1 MDDNTRS
8 MPEQDP
14 PDEAGN
20 NSGADD
26 GKLTARHLSLGWH
39 SLLLFLALGIVLE
52 GLHAFKLGWYL
63 DVGNEARRL
72 MLRLAHA
79 HGTLLSLVN
88 IAFAWTA
95 TTISAQSED
104 RLSVP
109 SLALVAATILLPG
122 GFFLGGLFIYSGDP
136 GFGVW
141 LVPIGALMLLLA
153 VFLTA
158 RAVVRP

>member
-1 MDDNTRS
+1 MDDNTQVT
-8 MPEQDP
+8 PEQNP
-14 PDEAGN
+14 PDQPGNYSAAGN
-20 NSGADD
+20 RQ
-26 GKLTARHLSLGWH
+26 LTARHLMFGWH
-39 SLLLFLALGIVLE
+39 SLLLFLTLGIVLE
-52 GLHAFKLGWYL
+52 GLHAFKSGWYL

-95 TTISAQSED
+95 TTISSQSRD
-104 RLSVP
+104 RLVVA

-153 VFLTA
+153 VLLTA
-158 RAVVRP
+158 RAVARQ